1 MTDLVKAL
9 ELFPLLGIISAGIL
23 GLLVGSFLNVVI
35 YRLPKMMERDWRT
48 QCIEF
53 LGEDNIKDEA
63 KKNTGPEK
71 FNLVTPNS
79 TCPSCGHKIKPW
91 ENIPVVSYLFLRG
104 KCSACKT
111 SISLRYPIIELVT
124 GILSAIAI
132 YTFGA
137 NATGLAC
144 LFFTWYLV
152 ALTMIDFDTQLLPD
166 SITLPLLWLG
176 LIANS
181 FGLFTSLD
189 SAVWGAIGGYLSLF
203 SVYWLFKILTGK
215 EGMGFGDFKLLGA
228 LGAWLGW
235 QMLLQIIM
243 LSALVGA
250 AIGISMIVIRGRDK
264 NIPIPFGPYLA
275 LAGWIALMWGHDINQ
290 VYLIYAFGH
299 H

>member
-1 MTDLVKAL
+1 MDSFTTITKLYP
-9 ELFPLLGIISAGIL
+9 LFGIIGAGIL

-35 YRLPKMMERDWRT
+35 YRLPKMMERDWRQ
-48 QCIEF
+48 QCVEF
-53 LGEDNIKDEA
+53 LGDDNIKDDA

-91 ENIPVVSYLFLRG
+91 ENIPVISYLFLRG

-111 SISLRYPIIELVT
+111 HISLRYPIIELVT
-124 GILSAIAI
+124 GLLSAIAI
-132 YTFGA
+132 YTFGP
-137 NATGLAC
+137 NTTGLAC
-144 LFFTWYLV
+144 LIFTWCLV

-166 SITLPLLWLG
+166 SITLPLLWIG

-189 SAVWGAIGGYLSLF
+189 SALWGAIGGYLSLF

-243 LSALVGA
+243 LSAFAGA
-250 AIGISMIVIRGRDK
+250 IIGISMIVIRGRDK

-275 LAGWIALMWGHDINQ
+275 IAGWIALMWGHDINQ
-290 VYLIYAFGH
+290 IYLNYAFGH

>member
-1 MTDLVKAL
+1 MSDLAKVL
-9 ELFPLLGIISAGIL
+9 ELYPLFGIISAGVL

-35 YRLPKMMERDWRT
+35 YRLPKMMERDWRQ

-53 LGEDNIKDEA
+53 LGDENIKDSA
-63 KKNTGPEK
+63 KKNVGPEK

-91 ENIPVVSYLFLRG
+91 ENIPVISYLFLRG

-124 GILSAIAI
+124 GIFSAVAI

-144 LFFTWYLV
+144 LIFTWCLV

-189 SAVWGAIGGYLSLF
+189 SALWGAIGGYLSLF
-203 SVYWLFKILTGK
+203 SVYWLFKLLTGK

-243 LSALVGA
+243 LSAAAGA
-250 AIGISMIVIRGRDK
+250 VIGISMIVIRGRDK

-275 LAGWIALMWGHDINQ
+275 IAGWIALMWGQDINQ
-290 VYLIYAFGH
+290 IYLNYAFGRH
-299 H
+299 

>member
-9 ELFPLLGIISAGIL
+9 ELLPLLGIISAGIL

-53 LGEDNIKDEA
+53 LGEDNIKDDA

-144 LFFTWYLV
+144 LVFTWCLV

-290 VYLIYAFGH
+290 VYLNYVFGH

>member
-1 MTDLVKAL
+1 MSDIVKAL
-9 ELFPLLGIISAGIL
+9 ELYPLLGIISAGIL

-35 YRLPKMMERDWRT
+35 YRLPKMMEREWRA
-48 QCIEF
+48 QCVEF
-53 LGEDNIKDEA
+53 LGADKIKDDSLMKSSA
-63 KKNTGPEK
+63 EK

-91 ENIPVVSYLFLRG
+91 ENIPVISYVFLRG

-111 SISLRYPIIELVT
+111 SISLRYPIIETVT
-124 GILSAIAI
+124 GLFSAVAI
-132 YTFGA
+132 YSFGPTA
-137 NATGLAC
+137 AGLAC
-144 LFFTWYLV
+144 LVFTWCLI

-203 SVYWLFKILTGK
+203 SVYWLFKLLTGK

-243 LSALVGA
+243 LSAFAGA
-250 AIGISMIVIRGRDK
+250 VIGISMIVIRGRDR

-275 LAGWIALMWGHDINQ
+275 IAGWIALMWGHDINQ
-290 VYLIYAFGH
+290 LYLSYAFGH
-299 H
+299 R

>member
-1 MTDLVKAL
+1 MSDIVKAL
-9 ELFPLLGIISAGIL
+9 ELYPLLGIISAGIL

-35 YRLPKMMERDWRT
+35 YRLPKMMEREWRA
-48 QCIEF
+48 QCVEF
-53 LGEDNIKDEA
+53 LGADKIKDDSLTKPSA
-63 KKNTGPEK
+63 EK

-91 ENIPVVSYLFLRG
+91 ENIPVISYVFLRG

-111 SISLRYPIIELVT
+111 SISLRYPIIEAIT

-132 YTFGA
+132 YTFGP
-137 NATGLAC
+137 NTTGLAG
-144 LFFTWYLV
+144 LLFTWCLI

-176 LIANS
+176 LIANY

-189 SAVWGAIGGYLSLF
+189 SALWGAIGGYLSLF
-203 SVYWLFKILTGK
+203 SVYWLFKLLTGK

-243 LSALVGA
+243 LSAFAGA
-250 AIGISMIVIRGRDK
+250 IIGISMIVIRGRDR

-275 LAGWIALMWGHDINQ
+275 IAGWIALMWGHDINQ
-290 VYLIYAFGH
+290 LYLSYAFGH
-299 H
+299 R